1 MSVRMKANNK
11 ESAQILGLRKE
22 VKEKGLAVGKLKEKM
37 RNLKELALAEDTT
50 AKAFEAFRAGPEA
63 FEKEIKREIVPDIA
77 TGKISDAKSS
87 LYTEKQLQAMENNRV
102 LGNLSK
108 ENGASEQINGV
119 DVATVEEIEVGEIEI
134 EIEEDGEV
142 AAEIITDVVE
152 ESHARSAKASA
163 TAETSQVVQ
172 DPANPPRTILVDEAE
187 KGNVSSLLAKF
198 KDMEMKSEEESK
210 LAKSEERRRAEA
222 RKAMQLAADTREREL
237 KLSQFAEMRKD
248 REARIAR
255 ITETKVDSDFYEKW
269 PYGEPHKQDLLVRYL
284 SELSEHLDKE
294 KTTLEVQIS
303 ELESVIAY

>member
-1 MSVRMKANNK
+1 MSVRMKAMNK
-11 ESAQILGLRKE
+11 ESPQILGLRKE
-22 VKEKGLAVGKLKEKM
+22 VKEKGLAVGKLKERM
-37 RNLKELALAEDTT
+37 RDLKELALAEDTT

-87 LYTEKQLQAMENNRV
+87 LYTEKQMLDMENNRV

-108 ENGASEQINGV
+108 GTGASEQINGV
-119 DVATVEEIEVGEIEI
+119 EVATVEEIEVGEIEI
-134 EIEEDGEV
+134 EIQEDGEV
-142 AAEIITDVVE
+142 AAEIITDVVAD
-152 ESHARSAKASA
+152 SHARSAESPEP
-163 TAETSQVVQ
+163 AESSQVGQ
-172 DPANPPRTILVDEAE
+172 DPASPPRTIFVDEEE
-187 KGNVSSLLAKF
+187 KGNVSALLAKF
-198 KDMEMKSEEESK
+198 KEMEMKSEEESK

-222 RKAMQLAADTREREL
+222 RKAMQLAAETREREE
-237 KLSQFAEMRKD
+237 KLNQFAEMRKD
-248 REARIAR
+248 REDRIAR
-255 ITETKVDSDFYEKW
+255 ITETKVESDFYEKW